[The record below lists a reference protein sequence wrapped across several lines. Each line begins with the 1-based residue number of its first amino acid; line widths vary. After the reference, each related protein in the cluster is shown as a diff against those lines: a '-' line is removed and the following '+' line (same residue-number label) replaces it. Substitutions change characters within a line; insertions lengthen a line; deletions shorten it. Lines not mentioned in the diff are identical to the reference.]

1 MNLILPHPKYQ
12 ISDSPQLPTTKLTIR
27 SPMNDNM
34 FLSSAN
40 LGEVVEGSEYATLA
54 AMLVK
59 GALCQVSKI
68 SMEWHDFMCS
78 GPLCAVSARFEELT
92 HFVRS
97 TPGCANLT
105 LVMFDDESYRVSRF
119 ELPA

>member
-1 MNLILPHPKYQ
+1 M
-12 ISDSPQLPTTKLTIR
+12 D
-27 SPMNDNM
+27 
-34 FLSSAN
+34 
-40 LGEVVEGSEYATLA
+40 VEGSEYATLA

-59 GALCQVSKI
+59 GQLCQVSKI

-92 HFVRS
+92 RFVRS

-105 LVMFDDESYRVSRF
+105 LVMFDDESYRLSRF
-119 ELPA
+119 PFP